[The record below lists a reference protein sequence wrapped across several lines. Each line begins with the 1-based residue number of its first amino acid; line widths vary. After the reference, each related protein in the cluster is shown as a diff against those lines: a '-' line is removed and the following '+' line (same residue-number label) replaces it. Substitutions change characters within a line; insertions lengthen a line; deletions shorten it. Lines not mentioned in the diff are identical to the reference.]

1 MALRKTAE
9 EKHAGKAAKEDS
21 KRQKAFDKAWQ
32 QFWWSPAGQARQAFD
47 AGDHVFQY
55 SLDVMDQSAIIVAM
69 IGSASRRKNV
79 VDPTT
84 VLNSVCR
91 EGWEIVNGDFVFVTQ
106 GHQSRDKFHGLGAEH
121 GCQGDSDGLLPV
133 QTQRREPRGRN
144 GRGSPPAP
152 MGANRQR
159 PVTASE

>member
-9 EKHAGKAAKEDS
+9 EKQAGKVVKEDA

-32 QFWWSPAGQARQAFD
+32 QFWWSPAGQARQAFT

-69 IGSASRRKNV
+69 VGSSTRRKNV
-79 VDPTT
+79 IDPTA

-106 GHQSRDKFHGLGAEH
+106 GHQSRDKFMTSGQNVAIKGTVMGYYLFK
-121 GCQGDSDGLLPV
+121 
-133 QTQRREPRGRN
+133 RN
-144 GRGSPPAP
+144 E
-152 MGANRQR
+152 ANR
-159 PVTASE
+159 TAETEEDLRRRLWEPIVNGS